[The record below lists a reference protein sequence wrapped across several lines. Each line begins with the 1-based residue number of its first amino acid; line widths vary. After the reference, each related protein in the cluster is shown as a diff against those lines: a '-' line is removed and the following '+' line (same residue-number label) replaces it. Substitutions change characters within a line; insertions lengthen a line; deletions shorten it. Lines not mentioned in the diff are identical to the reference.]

1 MKFTV
6 TYSRT
11 FTMEIDCVDL
21 DAADGR
27 AKAWSKN
34 FPAGEVKI
42 LSIYPEGYVEPAEP
56 VMTKMELMVDGMRKK
71 INSMLP
77 KETA

>member
-11 FTMEIDCVDL
+11 FTMGIDCVDL

-42 LSIYPEGYVEPAEP
+42 LSIYPEGYVEPAKP

>member
-1 MKFTV
+1 MKYAM

-11 FTMEIDCVDL
+11 FTTEIDCVDL

-34 FPAGEVKI
+34 FPAGEITI
-42 LSIYPEGYVEPAEP
+42 LSVYPVGYVAPSAAVLSKYEQ
-56 VMTKMELMVDGMRKK
+56 MVDGMRKN
-71 INSMLP
+71 INRMLN
-77 KETA
+77 KEPA

>member
-42 LSIYPEGYVEPAEP
+42 LSIYPKGYVEPAEP
-56 VMTKMELMVDGMRKK
+56 VMTKMELLVDGMHKK